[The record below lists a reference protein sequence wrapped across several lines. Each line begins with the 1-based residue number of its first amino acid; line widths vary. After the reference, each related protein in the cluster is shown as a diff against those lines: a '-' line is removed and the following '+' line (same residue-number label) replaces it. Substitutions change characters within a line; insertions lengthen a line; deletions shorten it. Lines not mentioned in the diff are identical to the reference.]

1 MSLPPFSGPDSPDD
15 PIQKGMQSAYN
26 RYLDGVQIIMRSLD
40 IPVGQTPKELIW
52 QLNKAKL
59 YYYLPTRPQ
68 AERHGTPLLLVYA
81 LINKPFIFDLVP
93 GRSFIE
99 YLVEQGFEVYLLD
112 WGSPGFEDKHTL
124 FDDYITEYLTRAVR
138 RVRRHAGASEIT
150 MLGYCIGATIAV
162 TYASLYPEA
171 PLRNLILLTAP
182 LDFSEKSAGSMALW
196 LDRGNLD
203 VDKLVNTYGNI
214 PGELIKLWAKMLK
227 PMENFVGSYLTMWKL
242 LGDEAAV
249 YGWQAIN
256 RWVEDVI
263 PFAGEAFRQLVKDY
277 MWGNKLIQGE
287 HRINGNPV
295 DPANIRAAFLNVVA
309 EFDHIVSQSQSISIM
324 DVISSEDKELRI
336 IPSTHVG
343 LMASH
348 RARHKLWPEL
358 VEWLA
363 SRSD

>member
-1 MSLPPFSGPDSPDD
+1 MSLPSFSGFDD
-15 PIQKGMQSAYN
+15 LEDPLPKGMLTAYE
-26 RYLDGVQIIMRSLD
+26 RYVEGVRTILASLD
-40 IPVGQTPKELIW
+40 TPVGQTPKELIW
-52 QLNKAKL
+52 QLNKTRL
-59 YYYLPTRPQ
+59 YYYLPTRP
-68 AERHGTPLLLVYA
+68 ASERHGIPLVLVYA

-99 YLVEQGFEVYLLD
+99 FMVDQGFEVYLLD
-112 WGSPGFEDKHTL
+112 WGSPGYEDKNTL
-124 FDDYITEYLTRAVR
+124 FDDYVTEYLTRAIR
-138 RVRRHAGASEIT
+138 RVLRHASTGEIT
-150 MLGYCIGATIAV
+150 ILGYCIGATLAV
-162 TYASLYPEA
+162 TYASLYPDA

-182 LDFSEKSAGSMALW
+182 LDFAGKSAGSMALW
-196 LDRGNLD
+196 LDRDNLD

-214 PGELIKLWAKMLK
+214 PGELIKIWAKMLK
-227 PMENFVGSYLTMWKL
+227 PMENFVGSYVTMWKL
-242 LGDEAAV
+242 LGDDAAV

-277 MWGNKLIQGE
+277 VWGNRLIKGE
-287 HRINGNPV
+287 HRIKGHPV

-309 EFDHIVSQSQSISIM
+309 EFDHIVSQDQSISIM
-324 DVISSEDKELRI
+324 DRISSEDKELRL

-358 VEWLA
+358 VEWLGP
-363 SRSD
+363 RSD